1 MDSIGWV
8 DLTVGDATNLRDF
21 YARVMGWRPEPVD
34 MGGYADFNMCD
45 AGTGVPAAGV
55 CHARGLNAD
64 LPPVWMVYFKVADL
78 ELSLGEAEA
87 AGGTR
92 LQGPRQAGGTRYA
105 VVRDPAGAVFAVL
118 EAAAELPEP
127 PPAVP

>member
-1 MDSIGWV
+1 VGRVTWEKRMDSIGWV

-45 AGTGVPAAGV
+45 AGTGVPAA
-55 CHARGLNAD
+55 
-64 LPPVWMVYFKVADL
+64 
-78 ELSLGEAEA
+78 

-105 VVRDPAGAVFAVL
+105 VVRDPAGAVFAVF
-118 EAAAELPEP
+118 ETAAELPEP
-127 PPAVP
+127 PPAIP